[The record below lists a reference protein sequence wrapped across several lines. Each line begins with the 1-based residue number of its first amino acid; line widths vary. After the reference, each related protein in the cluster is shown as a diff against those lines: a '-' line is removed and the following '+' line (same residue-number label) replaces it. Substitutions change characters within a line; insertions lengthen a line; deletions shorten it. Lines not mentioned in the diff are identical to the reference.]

1 MGVFHEYRGGG
12 TSARGYFA
20 APGKGAPRGGVLV
33 VHEAPGLGAHVQ
45 RRVDALA
52 ANGYAAFAADLHGEG
67 RLARNPD
74 EARGLVGALK
84 AEPDRL
90 LARLKAALAAL
101 AAQSGVGEGNLAAAG
116 YCFGGWCA
124 LELARAG
131 APLRSVSVFHGAVT
145 SERGAAAIAGSVLV
159 CSGDA
164 DPYAPM
170 AQLTA
175 FGDEMRAAR
184 LDYQLCLYGG
194 VGHGFSDPDGPVMPG
209 FAYDAAADRRSW
221 RSFLN
226 LLAEHSPASAG
237 GDKGP
242 QYDAL

>member
-1 MGVFHEYRGGG
+1 MSMGVFHDYQGGG
-12 TSARGYFA
+12 TSARGYYA
-20 APGKGAPRGGVLV
+20 APGKGGPRGGVLV
-33 VHEAPGLGAHVQ
+33 IHEAPGLGAHVQ

-84 AEPDRL
+84 AEPDLL

-101 AAQSGVGEGNLAAAG
+101 AAQSGVGESNLAAAG

-145 SERGAAAIAGSVLV
+145 SERGAAAIAGSVLI

-237 GDKGP
+237 GDNGT
-242 QYDAL
+242 AI

>member
-1 MGVFHEYRGGG
+1 MGVFHDYQGGG
-12 TSARGYFA
+12 TSARGYYA
-20 APGKGAPRGGVLV
+20 APGKGGPRGGVLV
-33 VHEAPGLGAHVQ
+33 IHEAPGLGAHVQ

-84 AEPDRL
+84 AEPDLL

-101 AAQSGVGEGNLAAAG
+101 AAQSGVGESNLAAAG

-145 SERGAAAIAGSVLV
+145 SERGAAAIAGSVLI

-237 GDKGP
+237 GDNGT
-242 QYDAL
+242 AI

>member
-84 AEPDRL
+84 AEPDLL
-90 LARLKAALAAL
+90 LARLEAALAAL
-101 AAQSGVGEGNLAAAG
+101 AAQSGVGEGDLAAAG